1 MDQGI
6 VRVVNGGWIDGLT
19 RDAVTRPD
27 TSTILLETL
36 YEPWDLFTTLG
47 RGEDMTA
54 TQPVT
59 LLRDVCSGHDSSE
72 KNCSVIC
79 TSPNNLFAS
88 WKTLWQ
94 CLSLTALTLANST
107 FSTLDQ
113 QHGGVGNETS
123 RELISSA
130 LTSFGITNGT
140 DFDGRA
146 VLNLT
151 YECAAASCRDTSM
164 GECSI
169 GQLDPGYLQSEAI
182 QWIKVYEALA
192 PLCDGLESD
201 INIDIAGPGVLI
213 TYVTQT
219 AMVVFAWLFFLL
231 LKVNKFINTSS
242 SIFTHLFRKRNPGP
256 NLLNHR
262 VSGLERPERTNLAH
276 ATSTFLAE
284 LHEAQCFFV
293 VAIEIAL
300 INASS
305 RSAIFTGAENWQSLL
320 WNRDSVQFLAG
331 MGAWPIILGQ
341 ISLRRAELDSMY
353 YLLLSTLALVLAGV
367 AADTSA
373 NPDPDRIY
381 KMFQGQN
388 TLEECG
394 GHPSLRTFC
403 VKERESIYWYV
414 FPAGSIYAFLGLL
427 AVLWWAKIWSLCNSP
442 TAFLKKH
449 KPLSKRQLEAWEWIK
464 WIVIKASLLGIHIAE
479 AGALACIC
487 FGLASSILRGTRWRL
502 TRSKEE
508 YDFYTKD
515 QLQQSSKDCHLCSLL
530 WHSSFDAQTTL
541 VPGTCSEDAMVREP
555 DITMPLLSAV
565 SRSCNSRDCEQG
577 VEARNLSIQISATRE
592 FGSWQSLQIRL
603 YDKGSSPFPWLQ
615 IEDASYASSKH
626 NCGQSNITGSEA
638 SFQWARDIVEKCE
651 REHHNCRNHFIRP
664 TSQRYLPKRLI
675 DVQAREK
682 GVIQLVLSR
691 TLKLDSVVEYAALSH
706 CWGATVKSELR
717 KDNEETMKTILIE
730 SLDPNFRDAVDI
742 TYKMGIKYLWIDS
755 LCIMQRT
762 QEWEEESGDMGLV
775 YARAKVVISATAS
788 KNSEGGCYQP
798 KDLFPYD
805 CVLCSNWT
813 SSLVVRSTVKYADLV
828 QLFGVKVDC
837 SFLATRG
844 WTFQERF
851 LASRILHFCSGLMM
865 FECNTLTTSECHREE
880 EYPLNTQFS
889 QNGTLNAPAVP
900 NPGREPPKQLCSRTI
915 VRRAG
920 ISTRPVTRPAKDTVR
935 RRWYANPEH
944 KLWAGRKRRYDA
956 QMSSIRTN
964 AARLSIRGAF
974 SFLWSFRGQ
983 DMKEKAEF
991 HLRWYEMVTSY
1002 SVRNLTNDSDKMMAI
1017 AGVAYF
1023 IQQSTGFKYA
1033 AGLWED
1039 TLPFNL
1045 LWVRDAGV
1053 KRRPYG
1059 RSVPSW
1065 SWASVDGK
1073 ISHRLKRVDPSSKSG
1088 SRASPT
1094 VGVSSVPNSWEYIES
1109 LVSDLEIQGTHV
1121 VNGMAHNATLKLS
1134 CQLRSFGPSSLKYV
1148 YDTLENHERGEI
1160 RCLPVLEF
1168 VNHRVGLMT
1177 RTPQIHGIL
1186 VRAVSGASNQ
1196 AEGTVAQY
1204 MRVGHFCTE
1213 KTNIHFENMG
1223 REGLRPIELI

>member
-1 MDQGI
+1 MAPSNYDTMDALDWTKIIAIGLVWTPSAYFFNSWVNSQPPSTSVSIACVIFSI
-6 VRVVNGGWIDGLT
+6 V
-19 RDAVTRPD
+19 
-27 TSTILLETL
+27 SLLASFHL
-36 YEPWDLFTTLG
+36 
-47 RGEDMTA
+47 
-54 TQPVT
+54 V
-59 LLRDVCSGHDSSE
+59 
-72 KNCSVIC
+72 
-79 TSPNNLFAS
+79 LFA
-88 WKTLWQ
+88 
-94 CLSLTALTLANST
+94 
-107 FSTLDQ
+107 
-113 QHGGVGNETS
+113 
-123 RELISSA
+123 
-130 LTSFGITNGT
+130 
-140 DFDGRA
+140 
-146 VLNLT
+146 
-151 YECAAASCRDTSM
+151 
-164 GECSI
+164 
-169 GQLDPGYLQSEAI
+169 
-182 QWIKVYEALA
+182 
-192 PLCDGLESD
+192 
-201 INIDIAGPGVLI
+201 
-213 TYVTQT
+213 
-219 AMVVFAWLFFLL
+219 
-231 LKVNKFINTSS
+231 
-242 SIFTHLFRKRNPGP
+242 IF
-256 NLLNHR
+256 
-262 VSGLERPERTNLAH
+262 V
-276 ATSTFLAE
+276 
-284 LHEAQCFFV
+284 
-293 VAIEIAL
+293 
-300 INASS
+300 
-305 RSAIFTGAENWQSLL
+305 
-320 WNRDSVQFLAG
+320 
-331 MGAWPIILGQ
+331 
-341 ISLRRAELDSMY
+341 
-353 YLLLSTLALVLAGV
+353 LLSPLFA
-367 AADTSA
+367 
-373 NPDPDRIY
+373 
-381 KMFQGQN
+381 
-388 TLEECG
+388 
-394 GHPSLRTFC
+394 
-403 VKERESIYWYV
+403 
-414 FPAGSIYAFLGLL
+414 LGLL
-427 AVLWWAKIWSLCNSP
+427 YRLLLALPYLCAGFGPWFLSLFCAHRPLRYASRLERSP
-442 TAFLKKH
+442 GKDCRLCGKC
-449 KPLSKRQLEAWEWIK
+449 RN
-464 WIVIKASLLGIHIAE
+464 IVDQ
-479 AGALACIC
+479 
-487 FGLASSILRGTRWRL
+487 SSILRGTRWRL

-515 QLQQSSKDCHLCSLL
+515 QLQQSSKECHLCSLL

-555 DITMPLLSAV
+555 DITTPLLSAV
-565 SRSCNSRDCEQG
+565 PRSCNSRDCEQG

-603 YDKGSSPFPWLQ
+603 YNKGSSPFPWLQ

-626 NCGQSNITGSEA
+626 HCGQSNITGSEA

-706 CWGATVKSELR
+706 CWGTTVKSELR

-730 SLDPNFRDAVDI
+730 TLDPNFRDAVDI

-788 KNSEGGCYQP
+788 KNSEGGCYKP

-828 QLFGVKVDC
+828 QLFGEKVDC

-880 EYPLNTQFS
+880 EYPRNTQFS
-889 QNGTLNAPAVP
+889 QNGTLNAPTVP
-900 NPGREPPKQLCSRTI
+900 NPGREPPKQLCRRTI

-920 ISTRPVTRPAKDTVR
+920 ISTRPVTRPAKNTVKK
-935 RRWYANPEH
+935 RWYANPEH
-944 KLWAGRKRRYDA
+944 KLWANKKRRYDA

-1002 SVRNLTNDSDKMMAI
+1002 SVRNLTNDNDKMMAI

-1039 TLPFNL
+1039 TLAFNL
-1045 LWVRDAGV
+1045 LWVVDSGV
-1053 KRRPYG
+1053 KRRPSG

-1088 SRASPT
+1088 SRASST

-1186 VRAVSGASNQ
+1186 VRAASGTSNQ
-1196 AEGTVAQY
+1196 AEGTLAQY

-1213 KTNIHFENMG
+1213 KTNIHFEDMT
-1223 REGLRPIELI
+1223 REGQLPIELI